1 MDKRQNCRFCKKLN
15 RVRFYL
21 IWKIHYTE
29 KIVCKQKGFLFFMGQ
44 KNEELYNYILSN
56 KKKLTEEWLGSR
68 KKADGSMYS
77 SNVSSQV
84 EEQLK
89 KQNDAFIEAVT
100 SVFIKSEDEFLVEL
114 EEWVETIATARAR
127 QSVPLH
133 EVIAQIR
140 VFRGIYWGYVRKF
153 FNEDFDAN
161 SDDALNWAEVLNDS
175 FDYIIERF
183 AIRHYEADQ
192 RMLQSQRQMIYEL
205 SSPVIPIKKGVGIL
219 PLVGDIDTHRA
230 KIILETALE
239 QSVKQ
244 QLDTLYIDLS
254 AVAIIDT
261 MVAQQIFQVME
272 SLKIIG
278 VQSVLSGIRPEIA
291 QTAIT
296 LGINFK
302 DIKVHANLMRALE
315 TQE

>member
-1 MDKRQNCRFCKKLN
+1 
-15 RVRFYL
+15 
-21 IWKIHYTE
+21 
-29 KIVCKQKGFLFFMGQ
+29 MGQ
-44 KNEELYNYILSN
+44 KSLELHNYIIEN
-56 KKKLTEEWLGSR
+56 KEEMTQEWLNSR
-68 KKADGSMYS
+68 KAKEGSMYS
-77 SNVSSQV
+77 VNVSPQV
-84 EEQLK
+84 ETQLK
-89 KQNDAFIEAVT
+89 QQNTAFIEAVS
-100 SVFIKSEDEFLVEL
+100 SVFVSEEEEFLMKL
-114 EEWVETIATARAR
+114 ENWVEMVATARAR

-140 VFRGIYWGYVRKF
+140 VFRRIYWGYVRKF
-153 FNEDFDAN
+153 FNEDSNAA
-161 SDDALNWAEVLNDS
+161 SDSAISWSEVLNDS

-192 RMLQSQRQMIYEL
+192 QILENQKQMIYEL

-239 QSVKQ
+239 QSIKQ
-244 QLDTLYIDLS
+244 KLDTLYIDLS

-261 MVAQQIFQVME
+261 MVAQQIFQVM
-272 SLKIIG
+272 SALKIIG
-278 VQSVLSGIRPEIA
+278 VESVLSGIRPEIA

-315 TQE
+315 EI

>member
-1 MDKRQNCRFCKKLN
+1 M
-15 RVRFYL
+15 
-21 IWKIHYTE
+21 E
-29 KIVCKQKGFLFFMGQ
+29 QKST
-44 KNEELYNYILSN
+44 ELYNYIIGN
-56 KKKLTEEWLGSR
+56 KEVMTTEWLASR
-68 KKADGSMYS
+68 KKKDGSMYS
-77 SNVSSQV
+77 NTVSPQI

-89 KQNDAFIEAVT
+89 QQNTAFIEAVT
-100 SVFIKSEDEFLVEL
+100 SVFTSE
-114 EEWVETIATARAR
+114 EEDYRVVLDNWVETIATARAR
-127 QSVPLH
+127 QAVPLH

-140 VFRGIYWGYVRKF
+140 VFRGIYWGYVRNF
-153 FNEDFDAN
+153 FHEDNGAN
-161 SDDALNWAEVLNDS
+161 SEDALNWAEVLNHS

-192 RMLQSQRQMIYEL
+192 RMLENQKQMIHEL

-230 KIILETALE
+230 RIILETALE
-239 QSVKQ
+239 QSIKQ
-244 QLDTLYIDLS
+244 QLHTLYIDLS
-254 AVAIIDT
+254 AVVIIDT
-261 MVAQQIFQVME
+261 MVAQQIFQVMA

-296 LGINFK
+296 LGIDFK

-315 TQE
+315 TLA

>member
-1 MDKRQNCRFCKKLN
+1 
-15 RVRFYL
+15 
-21 IWKIHYTE
+21 
-29 KIVCKQKGFLFFMGQ
+29 MGQ

-56 KKKLTEEWLGSR
+56 KEKLTEEWLGSR

>member
-1 MDKRQNCRFCKKLN
+1 M
-15 RVRFYL
+15 
-21 IWKIHYTE
+21 
-29 KIVCKQKGFLFFMGQ
+29 FFMGQ
-44 KNEELYNYILSN
+44 KNAELYKYIIEN
-56 KKKLTEEWLGSR
+56 RHRITEEWLASR
-68 KKADGSMYS
+68 KKTDGSMYS
-77 SNVSSQV
+77 SNASSQV

-89 KQNDAFIEAVT
+89 KQNNAFIEAVT
-100 SVFIKSEDEFLVEL
+100 SVFTSDGDEFLGGL
-114 EEWVETIATARAR
+114 DSWVETIANARAR

-140 VFRGIYWGYVRKF
+140 VFRRIYWGYVRKF
-153 FNEDFDAN
+153 FNEDFEADSN
-161 SDDALNWAEVLNDS
+161 DALEWAEILNNS

-192 RMLQSQRQMIYEL
+192 RILQSQQQMIYEL

-261 MVAQQIFQVME
+261 MVAQQIFQVMA

-296 LGINFK
+296 LGIDFK

-315 TQE
+315 TQA

>member
-1 MDKRQNCRFCKKLN
+1 
-15 RVRFYL
+15 
-21 IWKIHYTE
+21 
-29 KIVCKQKGFLFFMGQ
+29 MGQ
-44 KNEELYNYILSN
+44 NSTELYNYIMEHKDLMT
-56 KKKLTEEWLGSR
+56 KEWLASR
-68 KKADGSMYS
+68 KKNDGSMYS
-77 SNVSSQV
+77 SNASPQI

-100 SVFIKSEDEFLVEL
+100 LVFISEEEDFLQKL
-114 EEWVETIATARAR
+114 ENWVETIATARAR

-153 FNEDFDAN
+153 FKEDNDAN
-161 SDDALNWAEVLNDS
+161 SDDALNWAEILNDS

-192 RMLQSQRQMIYEL
+192 RMLENQKQMIYEL
-205 SSPVIPIKKGVGIL
+205 SSPVIPIKQGVGIL

-239 QSVKQ
+239 QSIKQ

-261 MVAQQIFQVME
+261 MVAQQIFQVMT

-296 LGINFK
+296 LGIDFK

-315 TQE
+315 KLT

>member
-1 MDKRQNCRFCKKLN
+1 
-15 RVRFYL
+15 
-21 IWKIHYTE
+21 
-29 KIVCKQKGFLFFMGQ
+29 MGQ
-44 KNEELYNYILSN
+44 SSTELYNYIMGN
-56 KKKLTEEWLGSR
+56 KEVMTQEWLASR
-68 KKADGSMYS
+68 KEKGGSMYS
-77 SNVSSQV
+77 SNVSPQV

-89 KQNDAFIEAVT
+89 QQNTAFIEAVT
-100 SVFIKSEDEFLVEL
+100 TVFISDEEDFLKAL
-114 EEWVETIATARAR
+114 ENWVETIATARAR

-140 VFRGIYWGYVRKF
+140 VFRGIYWSYVRKF
-153 FNEDFDAN
+153 FHEDNEAN
-161 SDDALNWAEVLNDS
+161 SEDALNWAEVLNDS

-192 RMLQSQRQMIYEL
+192 RILENQKQMIYEL

-239 QSVKQ
+239 QSIKQ
-244 QLDTLYIDLS
+244 ELDTLYIDLS

-261 MVAQQIFQVME
+261 MVAQQIFQVMT

-296 LGINFK
+296 LGIDFK

-315 TQE
+315 KLA

>member
-1 MDKRQNCRFCKKLN
+1 MC
-15 RVRFYL
+15 
-21 IWKIHYTE
+21 
-29 KIVCKQKGFLFFMGQ
+29 FMEQ
-44 KNEELYNYILSN
+44 KNVELYNYIMEN
-56 KKKLTEEWLGSR
+56 KEQITRKWLDSR
-68 KKADGSMYS
+68 HKTDGSMYS
-77 SNVSSQV
+77 STVSPRV

-100 SVFIKSEDEFLVEL
+100 SVFVSNEKDFLKTL
-114 EEWVETIATARAR
+114 DNWVETIATARAR

-133 EVIAQIR
+133 EIIAQIR

-153 FNEDFDAN
+153 FDEDYN
-161 SDDALNWAEVLNDS
+161 PTSNDALNWAEVLNNS

-192 RMLQSQRQMIYEL
+192 RILQNQQQMIYEL

-261 MVAQQIFQVME
+261 MVAQQIFQVMA

-296 LGINFK
+296 LGIDFK

-315 TQE
+315 TQA

>member
-1 MDKRQNCRFCKKLN
+1 MSIKRA
-15 RVRFYL
+15 
-21 IWKIHYTE
+21 
-29 KIVCKQKGFLFFMGQ
+29 
-44 KNEELYNYILSN
+44 ELYNYIIRN
-56 KKKLTEEWLGSR
+56 KEKMTEEWLASR
-68 KKADGSMYS
+68 QKTDGTMYS
-77 SNVSSQV
+77 SNTSPQI
-84 EEQLK
+84 ENQLK
-89 KQNDAFIEAVT
+89 SQNNAFIEAVT
-100 SVFIKSEDEFLVEL
+100 SVFTSEGDESLGAL
-114 EEWVETIATARAR
+114 ESWVEKVATARAR
-127 QSVPLH
+127 QSVPLF

-140 VFRGIYWGYVRKF
+140 IFRKIYWSYVRKF
-153 FNEDFDAN
+153 FNEEFEADSN
-161 SDDALNWAEVLNDS
+161 DALEWAEILNNS

-183 AIRHYEADQ
+183 AISHYEADQ
-192 RMLQSQRQMIYEL
+192 RILQNQQQMIYEL

-261 MVAQQIFQVME
+261 MVAQQIFQVMA

-296 LGINFK
+296 LGIDFK
-302 DIKVHANLMRALE
+302 NIKVHANLMRALE
-315 TQE
+315 THA

>member
-1 MDKRQNCRFCKKLN
+1 
-15 RVRFYL
+15 
-21 IWKIHYTE
+21 
-29 KIVCKQKGFLFFMGQ
+29 MGQ

-56 KKKLTEEWLGSR
+56 KEKLTEEWLGSR

-114 EEWVETIATARAR
+114 EGWVETIATARAR

>member
-1 MDKRQNCRFCKKLN
+1 
-15 RVRFYL
+15 
-21 IWKIHYTE
+21 
-29 KIVCKQKGFLFFMGQ
+29 MGQ

>member
-1 MDKRQNCRFCKKLN
+1 
-15 RVRFYL
+15 
-21 IWKIHYTE
+21 
-29 KIVCKQKGFLFFMGQ
+29 MGQ
-44 KNEELYNYILSN
+44 KNAELYNYIIEN
-56 KKKLTEEWLGSR
+56 RERITEEWLDSR
-68 KKADGSMYS
+68 KKTDGSMYS
-77 SNVSSQV
+77 SNASSQV

-89 KQNDAFIEAVT
+89 NQNNAFIEAVT
-100 SVFIKSEDEFLVEL
+100 SVFTSDGDEFLGAL
-114 EEWVETIATARAR
+114 DSWVETIATARAR

-140 VFRGIYWGYVRKF
+140 VFRRIYWGYVRKF
-153 FNEDFDAN
+153 FNEDFEADSN
-161 SDDALNWAEVLNDS
+161 DALEWAEILNNS

-192 RMLQSQRQMIYEL
+192 RILQSQQQMIYEL

-261 MVAQQIFQVME
+261 MVAQQIFQVMA

-296 LGINFK
+296 LGIDFK

-315 TQE
+315 TQT

>member
-1 MDKRQNCRFCKKLN
+1 MQL
-15 RVRFYL
+15 
-21 IWKIHYTE
+21 
-29 KIVCKQKGFLFFMGQ
+29 KGVFISMGQ
-44 KNEELYNYILSN
+44 KSTEIYNYIIGN
-56 KKKLTEEWLGSR
+56 KEKMTQDWLKSR
-68 KKADGSMYS
+68 KDKDGSMYS
-77 SNVSSQV
+77 NNVSPQV
-84 EEQLK
+84 ETQLK
-89 KQNDAFIEAVT
+89 QQNTAFIEAVS
-100 SVFIKSEDEFLVEL
+100 SVFVSEEEDFLLKL
-114 EEWVETIATARAR
+114 EDWVEMVATARAR

-153 FNEDFDAN
+153 FDEDCDAGR
-161 SDDALNWAEVLNDS
+161 DDALNWAEVLNDS

-192 RMLQSQRQMIYEL
+192 RMLDSQKQMIYEL

-239 QSVKQ
+239 QSIKQ

-261 MVAQQIFQVME
+261 MVAHQIFQVMT

-315 TQE
+315 EA

>member
-1 MDKRQNCRFCKKLN
+1 MRHK
-15 RVRFYL
+15 
-21 IWKIHYTE
+21 TA
-29 KIVCKQKGFLFFMGQ
+29 G
-44 KNEELYNYILSN
+44 LYDYIIGN
-56 KKKLTEEWLGSR
+56 KKKMTEEWLASR
-68 KKADGSMYS
+68 KQADGSMYS
-77 SNVSSQV
+77 HDVSPQI

-89 KQNDAFIEAVT
+89 RHNDAFIEAMT
-100 SVFIKSEDEFLVEL
+100 SVFVREDKDSLKEMEN
-114 EEWVETIATARAR
+114 WVQTVAAARAR

-140 VFRGIYWGYVRKF
+140 LFRGIYWRYVRNF
-153 FNEDFDAN
+153 FIEHEEADLNG
-161 SDDALNWAEVLNDS
+161 ALEWAEILNNS

-183 AIRHYEADQ
+183 AIHHYEADQ
-192 RMLQSQRQMIYEL
+192 RILDSQREMIYEL

-239 QSVKQ
+239 QSMNQ

-261 MVAQQIFQVME
+261 MVAQQIFQVMA

-278 VQSVLSGIRPEIA
+278 VESVLSGIRPEIA

-296 LGINFK
+296 LGIDFK
-302 DIKVHANLMRALE
+302 NIKVHANLMRALE
-315 TQE
+315 QA

>member
-1 MDKRQNCRFCKKLN
+1 MSIKRA
-15 RVRFYL
+15 
-21 IWKIHYTE
+21 
-29 KIVCKQKGFLFFMGQ
+29 
-44 KNEELYNYILSN
+44 ELYNYIIRN
-56 KKKLTEEWLGSR
+56 KEKMTEEWLASR
-68 KKADGSMYS
+68 QKTDGSMYS
-77 SNVSSQV
+77 SNTSPQI
-84 EEQLK
+84 ENQLK
-89 KQNDAFIEAVT
+89 SQNNAFIEAVT
-100 SVFIKSEDEFLVEL
+100 SVFTSEGDESLGAL
-114 EEWVETIATARAR
+114 ESWVEKVATARAR
-127 QSVPLH
+127 QSVPLF

-140 VFRGIYWGYVRKF
+140 IFRKIYWSYVRKF
-153 FNEDFDAN
+153 FNEEFEADSN
-161 SDDALNWAEVLNDS
+161 DALEWAEILNNS

-183 AIRHYEADQ
+183 AISHYEADQ
-192 RMLQSQRQMIYEL
+192 RILQNQQQMIYEL

-261 MVAQQIFQVME
+261 MVAQQIFQVMA

-296 LGINFK
+296 LGIDFK
-302 DIKVHANLMRALE
+302 NIKVHANLMRALE
-315 TQE
+315 THA

>member
-1 MDKRQNCRFCKKLN
+1 MQAEGVLC
-15 RVRFYL
+15 
-21 IWKIHYTE
+21 
-29 KIVCKQKGFLFFMGQ
+29 FMEQ
-44 KNEELYNYILSN
+44 KNVELYNYIMGN
-56 KKKLTEEWLGSR
+56 KEQITKEWLGSR
-68 KKADGSMYS
+68 QKTDGSMYS
-77 SNVSSQV
+77 STVSPQV

-100 SVFIKSEDEFLVEL
+100 SVFVNNEEEFLKAL
-114 EEWVETIATARAR
+114 DNWVEAIATARAR

-153 FNEDFDAN
+153 FNEDYDATSN
-161 SDDALNWAEVLNDS
+161 DALNWAEVLNNS

-192 RMLQSQRQMIYEL
+192 RILQNQQQMIYEL

-261 MVAQQIFQVME
+261 MVAQQIFQVMA

-296 LGINFK
+296 LGIDFK

-315 TQE
+315 KQA

>member
-1 MDKRQNCRFCKKLN
+1 
-15 RVRFYL
+15 
-21 IWKIHYTE
+21 
-29 KIVCKQKGFLFFMGQ
+29 MGQ

-56 KKKLTEEWLGSR
+56 KEKLTEEWLGSR

-315 TQE
+315 TQG

>member
-1 MDKRQNCRFCKKLN
+1 
-15 RVRFYL
+15 
-21 IWKIHYTE
+21 
-29 KIVCKQKGFLFFMGQ
+29 MGQ
-44 KNEELYNYILSN
+44 KNAELYNYIIGN
-56 KKKLTEEWLGSR
+56 KGKLTEEWLASR
-68 KKADGSMYS
+68 KKTDGSMYS
-77 SNVSSQV
+77 SNASSQV

-89 KQNDAFIEAVT
+89 KQNNAFIEAVT
-100 SVFIKSEDEFLVEL
+100 SVFTSDGDEFLGEL
-114 EEWVETIATARAR
+114 DSWVETIATARAR

-140 VFRGIYWGYVRKF
+140 VFRRIYWGYVRKF
-153 FNEDFDAN
+153 FNEDFAADSN
-161 SDDALNWAEVLNDS
+161 DALEWAEILNNS

-192 RMLQSQRQMIYEL
+192 RILQSQQQMIYEL

-261 MVAQQIFQVME
+261 MVAQQIFQVMA

-296 LGINFK
+296 LGIDFK

-315 TQE
+315 TQA